1 MYFVYIYDQQNKGNE
16 FFNSLSAFVTTTG
29 LNIVKS
35 VECKNGI
42 PVNNVHS
49 KMLNILAHEDYRAPI
64 IIDAISAKYHY
75 DLFNK
80 NDVIVL
86 LPHEMDR
93 TADLSEVNPFN
104 EEQAVAQG
112 AKFIYLN
119 DKYFEE
125 HNSCLMPVVPIGS
138 AVGFDYIAELSKKY
152 EEEHMYYPSVL
163 TTRKMQ
169 NLFCGRP
176 LLLSCHILN
185 PSTNVIVSRT
195 CSHKAP
201 YPRATQSF
209 DLMVANIKIRDKE
222 TGKEM
227 PLQIKL

>member
-1 MYFVYIYDQQNKGNE
+1 MYFVYIYDQQNKDNG
-16 FFNSLSAFVTTTG
+16 FLNSLSAFVATTG
-29 LNIVKS
+29 LNIVKP

-42 PVNNVHS
+42 PVNSVHS

-93 TADLSEVNPFN
+93 TSDLSEINPFN
-104 EEQAVAQG
+104 EEQAIAQG

-119 DKYFEE
+119 DQYFEE
-125 HNSCLMPVVPIGS
+125 HNSRLMPVVPIGS
-138 AVGFDYIAELSKKY
+138 AVGFSYIAELIKKY

-163 TTRKMQ
+163 TTRKIQ
-169 NLFCGRP
+169 NLICGRP
-176 LLLSCHILN
+176 LLLSYHILN

-195 CSHKAP
+195 RSHKAP
-201 YPRATQSF
+201 YPRATQTF